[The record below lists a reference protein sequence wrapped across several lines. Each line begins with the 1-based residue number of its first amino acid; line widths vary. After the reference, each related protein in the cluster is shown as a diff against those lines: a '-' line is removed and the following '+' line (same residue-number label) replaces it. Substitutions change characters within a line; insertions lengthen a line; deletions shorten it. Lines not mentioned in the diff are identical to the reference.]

1 MTFKKLSD
9 ALTDDSFAVLRVVKM
24 ILNQAVFADQTLML
38 LAKFGCDLVRVT
50 VTEHQRYRDS
60 FFN

>member
-24 ILNQAVFADQTLML
+24 ILNQAVFTDQTLML
-38 LAKFGCDLVRVT
+38 LAKFGCHLVRVT
-50 VTEHQRYRDS
+50 VTEH
-60 FFN
+60 